1 MNTGPAMRAQ
11 TQITTHSMAR
21 LQERLHVVQPLGA
34 LQVLQGRL
42 GDLTAHVGMEYD
54 DEDGEFCAFK
64 LMYFPEVQDFGVLVV
79 KTVLES
85 DGVPAFHVLK
95 TVITQDMCVKKF
107 ARPIERRNYKR
118 AAKLRLSPLEYRTWL
133 HQTYGEREKPNDNQ
147 LNVVY
152 RLGSQRKRIGVK
164 IRPALCDGFKKN
176 ERIEDSL
183 ALSDTPSGAV
193 ENIAP
198 DHFQHI
204 PICRHHFPTPL
215 PVACSAFSPMRE
227 FLPSNNSPRTSVSRS
242 HGRAITLP
250 RSDSLKNRFPA
261 RCQQRSAP
269 VSSGYWS
276 AWTREIPWS

>member
-85 DGVPAFHVLK
+85 DGAPAFHVLK
-95 TVITQDMCVKKF
+95 TVITQGMCADKF

-164 IRPALCDGFKKN
+164 IRPALCDAFKKN
-176 ERIEDSL
+176 ERIENSL
-183 ALSDTPSGAV
+183 AHPGALTRV
-193 ENIAP
+193 HTVLEKFGLKFE
-198 DHFQHI
+198 DRLF
-204 PICRHHFPTPL
+204 
-215 PVACSAFSPMRE
+215 MRFDSE
-227 FLPSNNSPRTSVSRS
+227 
-242 HGRAITLP
+242 HGQ
-250 RSDSLKNRFPA
+250 LKMEA
-261 RCQQRSAP
+261 RSARRCPHCGMEPLESDRPDTKAQPATTP
-269 VSSGYWS
+269 V
-276 AWTREIPWS
+276 